1 MTMAISSAVVE
12 ISNGSSEA
20 VLNSLALM
28 ENVSVYGIKDNQIV
42 AVIEESDALCIQN
55 TIKKIYGI
63 EDVVGVY
70 PVYAGYQDEQ
80 EAS

>member
-1 MTMAISSAVVE
+1 MTISSAVVE
-12 ISNGSSEA
+12 IRNGAGES
-20 VLNSLALM
+20 VLNSLAGI

-42 AVIEESDALCIQN
+42 MVIEDRDMPGIQD

-63 EDVVGVY
+63 ESVVGVY

-80 EAS
+80 EAG